1 MQLLVNISR
10 KGHRQP
16 HHADPT
22 TGVLH
27 HVVADRQMEQRAVR
41 AKELLSSRYTGLRRA
56 QERKA
61 ARRLELEQRMAKIDG
76 VGGTALT
83 ESQKG
88 VLRSELAR
96 GEVQAEKESRRK
108 ITTNDFEALVVI
120 GRGAF
125 GEVSLVRSTSKRGDG
140 KIFALKSM
148 KKESMRRKNQTH
160 HVRAEREAL
169 SLADDRYQWLT
180 HLHHSFQDESNL
192 YMVMDFMPGGDL
204 MGLLIRE
211 DTFSEGVTRHL
222 MAEAAHAISAIHA
235 LGYIHRDIK
244 PDNFLIDATGHLKL
258 TDLGLCKRIGQI
270 SPEESPTRI
279 LEIFCKTS
287 TDITSQAHEC
297 GIGGTSSPPSPNSC
311 IAAFVLEEVG
321 DCEAYYPLTSFDD
334 DDDESADNL
343 TGLTHLFSLEQIEK
357 RRARAKTVVGTPDY
371 IAPEVLAME
380 NGGEPY
386 DSSVDWWS
394 LGAIMYECLVG
405 KSIRCF
411 AFICR

>member
-1 MQLLVNISR
+1 MKDQ
-10 KGHRQP
+10 RQF
-16 HHADPT
+16 HQPT
-22 TGVLH
+22 TE
-27 HVVADRQMEQRAVR
+27 VADREMEQRAER
-41 AKELLSSRYTGLRRA
+41 AKELLSARYKGLRRA

-61 ARRLELEQRMAKIDG
+61 ARRLQLEQRMAKIDG
-76 VGGTALT
+76 EGGTALT

-96 GEVQAEKESRRK
+96 KEVLAEKESRRK
-108 ITTNDFEALVVI
+108 ITTNDFEPLLVI

-125 GEVSLVRSTSKRGDG
+125 GEVTLVRTSTSKSGDG
-140 KIFALKSM
+140 KIYAIKSM
-148 KKESMRRKNQTH
+148 KKEHMRHKHQTH

-169 SLADDRYQWLT
+169 SMADDRYQWLT

-211 DTFSEGVTRHL
+211 DTFSEGCTRYF

-235 LGYIHRDIK
+235 LGYVHRDIK

-279 LEIFCKTS
+279 LKIFRKTS
-287 TDITSQAHEC
+287 HDISPKANNAH
-297 GIGGTSSPPSPNSC
+297 GFYGTLSPPSPHSC
-311 IAAFVLEEVG
+311 ITTFAFEEGG
-321 DCEAYYPLTSFDD
+321 DDEALSYSPVTSFDND
-334 DDDESADNL
+334 CESDDEL
-343 TGLTHLFSLEQIEK
+343 TGLTHLITPEQVEK

-371 IAPEVLAME
+371 IAPEVLATE
-380 NGGEPY
+380 KGGEPY
-386 DSSVDWWS
+386 GCSVDWWS
-394 LGAIMYECLVG
+394 LGCIMYECLVG
-405 KSIRCF
+405 ESLFCIMYSATF
-411 AFICR
+411 L